1 METNTGIKAWAE
13 EDRPREKMLRKGVRE
28 LSDSELLAIFI
39 RTGSRNKTAVDV
51 ARELLQSTNN
61 DLEALGKLNVNQM
74 VNKKIS
80 GLGRVKATTIVAALE
95 LGRRRRDIEES
106 APKRK
111 KILSSRDAFDILIVE
126 LEYKNVEEFWI
137 LLLDRANNVLE
148 KICISKGGI
157 TGTVADAKIIFKHA
171 LDYGAC
177 GIVLCHN
184 HPSGNTQPSQ
194 ADRDLTKNI
203 VAGGKHLDINI
214 HDHIII
220 AGRSYTSFADEG
232 WM

>member
-13 EDRPREKMLRKGVRE
+13 EDRPREKLVKKGARE

-51 ARELLQSTNN
+51 ARELLQSANN
-61 DLEALGKLNVNQM
+61 DLDALGKLSVQQM
-74 VNKKIS
+74 LKKKIS
-80 GLGRVKATTIVAALE
+80 GLGSVKATTIVAALE
-95 LGRRRRDIEES
+95 LGRRRRENELG

-111 KILSSRDAFDILIVE
+111 KILSSNDAFEILIQE
-126 LEYKNVEEFWI
+126 LEYKQVEEFWI
-137 LLLDRANNVLE
+137 LLLDRANNVME
-148 KICISKGGI
+148 KICISIGGI
-157 TGTVADAKIIFKHA
+157 SGTVADAKIIFRHA
-171 LDYGAC
+171 LDHSAS
-177 GIVLCHN
+177 GIILCHN

-220 AGRSYTSFADEG
+220 AGSKYTSFADEG
-232 WM
+232 WL